1 MASTSTDTS
10 QSSAVSQFLAEMP
23 NPSIQ
28 NRKKWPNLARIC
40 ERYQLSDR
48 AAAAV
53 ANSVLVDVGLVTE
66 DDKTRIIDRS
76 KLRRKRERCRNEIRS
91 KEQQNFGLVN
101 AVYLDGR
108 KDATQ
113 IVAQGPNEKHYRSV
127 QLEEHYT
134 VVGEPGSYYLTH
146 FSPEDGKGRTI
157 AQKLFDSFSGTELEG
172 KLAIVG
178 TDGTAS
184 MTGKH
189 NGCIRSLEELLHRP
203 LQWVVCLLHTNELPL
218 RHVFAALDG
227 ATSGPDTFAGPIGK
241 KILGPV
247 SSWPVT
253 QFKQVFV
260 PISSFPKLP
269 PHVIDDLSTDQ
280 YYAYKICLAIITG
293 NCDDDLQYLEVG
305 PVVHS
310 RWLTSGCR
318 ILRYYVSL
326 DEPPQNLEIL
336 VNFCLTVYFP
346 TWFEINLYNQLT
358 HGSKVFFSLIKRI
371 NSLTNQDLR
380 QVAQNVVQRNGYFG
394 HPESILIAMLGDDD
408 QAVRDKGVNHVLSLR
423 KNDTS
428 VRLFHLPT
436 LNLEADTYYELAD
449 LEICQQQPPAI
460 RHLSDSE
467 IEDCRMK
474 PLILHHPCHNQT
486 VERHV
491 KLVTEA
497 SAQVTGFERR
507 DGLIRQKIRSRK
519 LLKKFE
525 TKMQFS

>member
-1 MASTSTDTS
+1 M
-10 QSSAVSQFLAEMP
+10 
-23 NPSIQ
+23 
-28 NRKKWPNLARIC
+28 
-40 ERYQLSDR
+40 
-48 AAAAV
+48 
-53 ANSVLVDVGLVTE
+53 
-66 DDKTRIIDRS
+66 
-76 KLRRKRERCRNEIRS
+76 
-91 KEQQNFGLVN
+91 
-101 AVYLDGR
+101 
-108 KDATQ
+108 
-113 IVAQGPNEKHYRSV
+113 
-127 QLEEHYT
+127 
-134 VVGEPGSYYLTH
+134 
-146 FSPEDGKGRTI
+146 
-157 AQKLFDSFSGTELEG
+157 
-172 KLAIVG
+172 
-178 TDGTAS
+178 
-184 MTGKH
+184 
-189 NGCIRSLEELLHRP
+189 
-203 LQWVVCLLHTNELPL
+203 
-218 RHVFAALDG
+218 
-227 ATSGPDTFAGPIGK
+227 
-241 KILGPV
+241 
-247 SSWPVT
+247 
-253 QFKQVFV
+253 FV

-293 NCDDDLQYLEVG
+293 NSDDDLQYLEVG

-310 RWLTSGCR
+310 RWLTLGCK

-346 TWFEINLYNQLT
+346 TWFEIKLYNQLT
-358 HGSKVFFSLIKRI
+358 HGSKVFFNLIKRI

-428 VRLFHLPT
+428 VRWK
-436 LNLEADTYYELAD
+436 
-449 LEICQQQPPAI
+449 QQQPPAI

-519 LLKKFE
+519 LLKKFD